1 MIIMDREFFLV
12 KMFLNRFGN
21 EIVFLR
27 GVLYRGFGCYEN
39 EDVRNKV
46 YFFFYKERLVFDI
59 L

>member
-46 YFFFYKERLVFDI
+46 YFFFIKRD
-59 L
+59 